1 MGTVEKPE
9 SNLHL
14 GQVGTGPY
22 TLVPAQV
29 NTVLKLDV
37 LHPSSARFL
46 QKYGDVAL
54 SGAQKP
60 LD

>member
-1 MGTVEKPE
+1 MEWKTALGSYLGTVEKPE

-37 LHPSSARFL
+37 LHPSSARIP
-46 QKYGDVAL
+46 AEIW
-54 SGAQKP
+54 
-60 LD
+60 